1 MRAAEGAMRASERG
15 ETAAKEERRLAIDE
29 GTAVEAAAVTL
40 LPLLLLVR
48 APCIMQEENGMK
60 R

>member
-1 MRAAEGAMRASERG
+1 MRAAEGAMRASARG

-29 GTAVEAAAVTL
+29 GTAVEAAPVTL
-40 LPLLLLVR
+40 LPLLLLAR
-48 APCIMQEENGMK
+48 APCIMQEENGRK